1 MSMLTALPPRPLSRR
16 VGLPASARQAMTLTW
31 RGLLKIKTNP
41 NEMLGLTLSPVLF
54 VVLFTYVFGGAISGS
69 TGAYL
74 QFALPGLI
82 VMGVFFSTMYTG
94 SGLNA
99 DISTGVFDRFRSLP
113 IARSAP
119 LVGQVLSDLVKYA
132 IGIVVT
138 LGVGTLLGFRIHTG
152 PLQTL
157 AAFAMLVGV
166 AFAFSWISTLVG
178 LIAKSAVAVQVVGST
193 LVFPLTFAS
202 SVFVPD
208 RTLPGWLH
216 AWSQI
221 SPVSL
226 LADATRGLLLGGP
239 GARPALGPLAWAL
252 AVVVV
257 FGPLSVLVY
266 RRRA

>member
-1 MSMLTALPPRPLSRR
+1 MSTLAAAPPLPLRRR
-16 VGLPASARQAMTLTW
+16 VGLWASARQAMTLTW

-41 NEMLGLTLSPVLF
+41 NEVFGMTLSPVMF

-69 TGAYL
+69 TSGYV
-74 QFALPGLI
+74 QFALPGII

-99 DISTGVFDRFRSLP
+99 DIATGVFDRFHSLP

-119 LVGQVLSDLVKYA
+119 LVGQVLGDLVKYA

-138 LGVGTLLGFRIHTG
+138 LGIGMLLGFRIHTG
-152 PLQTL
+152 PLQML
-157 AAFAMLVGV
+157 AAFAMLVSV

-178 LIAKSAVAVQVVGST
+178 LVAKSPVTVQVIGST
-193 LVFPLTFAS
+193 LMFPLTFAS

-208 RTLPGWLH
+208 RTLPAWLH

-239 GARPALGPLAWAL
+239 VARPALETLLWAV
-252 AVVVV
+252 AVVAV
-257 FGPLSVLVY
+257 FGPLSVLAY

>member
-1 MSMLTALPPRPLSRR
+1 MSTLTAALPRPLPRR
-16 VGLPASARQAMTLTW
+16 IGLLASARQAMTLTW
-31 RGLLKIKTNP
+31 RGILKIKTNP
-41 NEMLGLTLSPVLF
+41 NEMLGLTLNPVMF

-74 QFALPGLI
+74 QFALPGII
-82 VMGVFFSTMYTG
+82 VMGVLFSTMYTG

-132 IGIVVT
+132 IGMVVT
-138 LGVGTLLGFRIHTG
+138 LGVGIVLGFRIHTG

-157 AAFAMLVGV
+157 AAFGMLIGV
-166 AFAFSWISTLVG
+166 AFAFSWIFTLVG
-178 LIAKSAVAVQVVGST
+178 LVARSAILVQVVGST
-193 LVFPLTFAS
+193 LLFPLTFAS

-208 RTLPGWLH
+208 RTLPAWMH
-216 AWSQI
+216 VWSQI
-221 SPVSL
+221 SPVTL

-239 GARPALGPLAWAL
+239 VARPALGTLVWAV

-257 FGPLSVLVY
+257 FGPLSVLAY
-266 RRRA
+266 RRRV